1 MPAILHCRF
10 AGHVLL
16 PASWTGGYHAA
27 RRDGD
32 AAQCASRAQA
42 RAKDC
47 KACLQGAV
55 LKQILHSLTY
65 DGPGTWTLRDLAEAV
80 APEG

>member
-1 MPAILHCRF
+1 MPRGATAMPRSALH
-10 AGHVLL
+10 AHK
-16 PASWTGGYHAA
+16 PAP
-27 RRDGD
+27 R
-32 AAQCASRAQA
+32 
-42 RAKDC
+42 DC

-55 LKQILHSLTY
+55 LKLILHSLTY